1 VFTPEINYAMNKNLI
16 KKHGIELAR
25 RAYELSRQGEGP
37 NTIGIYLGVHW
48 RTADALINAGRE
60 LVAGSGRVCPGRE
73 LVAGSGRVCPGR
85 ELVAGSGRVCPGRER
100 GLVEVDGISFMFEAF
115 IFGTHAYEERTH
127 TFPQE
132 VHAAVWAEQRRQL
145 TAFGPGF

>member
-1 VFTPEINYAMNKNLI
+1 MNKNLI

-48 RTADALINAGRE
+48 RTADALINA
-60 LVAGSGRVCPGRE
+60 
-73 LVAGSGRVCPGR
+73 GR